1 MCQDKRMRDGQNAT
15 QNIKEQ
21 HRIEE
26 ETKEEEKQQ
35 EMERERDG
43 TNAKG
48 ILKHLPLDNVIIIS
62 NTLPAHLNKY

>member
-21 HRIEE
+21 HRMEE

-35 EMERERDG
+35 GMEREREG